1 MSERSKKILI
11 VDDSETFLMYVAILL
26 RRMGYDKVIP
36 ASNGLEALKLLRI
49 LMPDIV
55 ILDITMPQ
63 MDGVTVLRHIKGDE
77 HTSKIPVIM
86 ASVKS
91 DRKSYEECERM
102 GCSGYIT
109 KPVRITELNDMLNQ
123 YITYEGGKQRKF
135 LRTTFEKKV
144 SVTCN
149 GMTNEHRAVSLSEGG
164 IFIRKREPF
173 QVGTEVEL
181 DVPLR
186 DEKTLHVSGIVIYI
200 KGISGD
206 IFRIPPGVAIAF
218 KDLTSDDS
226 AQLHSYIKELLTGD
240 IIAEQ
245 DEPVITIDR

>member
-1 MSERSKKILI
+1 VSERSKKILI

-36 ASNGLEALKLLRI
+36 ASNGLEALKLLR
-49 LMPDIV
+49 LMMPDIV

-91 DRKSYEECERM
+91 DRQSHEECERL

-109 KPVRITELNDMLNQ
+109 KPVKITALNDMLNQ
-123 YITYEGGKQRKF
+123 FITYEGGKKRKF
-135 LRTTFEKKV
+135 LRTTFEKNV
-144 SVTCN
+144 SVTFN
-149 GMTNEHRAVSLSEGG
+149 GITNEHRAVSLSEGG
-164 IFIRKREPF
+164 IFIRRREPF
-173 QVGTEVEL
+173 QVGTEVQL

-186 DEKTLHVSGIVIYI
+186 DETVLHLKGIVIYV

-206 IFRIPPGVAIAF
+206 IFKIPPGIAIAF

-226 AQLHSYIKELLTGD
+226 AQLHSCIKELLTGD
-240 IIAEQ
+240 IISEQ
-245 DEPVITIDR
+245 DEPVITIDH

>member
-26 RRMGYDKVIP
+26 RRMGYDKIIP

-86 ASVKS
+86 ASFKS
-91 DRKSYEECERM
+91 DRKSHEECERL

-109 KPVRITELNDMLNQ
+109 KPVRITELNDALNQ
-123 YITYEGGKQRKF
+123 YITYEGGKKRKF

-144 SVTCN
+144 AITYN
-149 GMTNEHRAVSLSEGG
+149 GIMNEHRAVSLSEGG
-164 IFIRKREPF
+164 IFIRTRDPF
-173 QVGTEVEL
+173 QVGKEIEL
-181 DVPLR
+181 SIPLS
-186 DEKTLHVSGIVIYI
+186 DERTIHVKGIVIYV

-206 IFRIPPGVAIAF
+206 IFKIPPGVAIKF
-218 KDLTSDDS
+218 KDLTSDNA
-226 AQLHSYIKELLTGD
+226 AQLHSCIKELLTGD

-245 DEPVITIDR
+245 DEPVITMDH

>member
-1 MSERSKKILI
+1 
-11 VDDSETFLMYVAILL
+11 MYVAILL

-36 ASNGLEALKLLRI
+36 ASNGFEALKLLR
-49 LMPDIV
+49 LMMPDIV

-91 DRKSYEECERM
+91 DRQSHEECERL

-109 KPVRITELNDMLNQ
+109 KPVKITALNDMLNQ
-123 YITYEGGKQRKF
+123 FITYKGGKKRKF
-135 LRTTFEKKV
+135 LRTTFEKNV
-144 SVTCN
+144 SVTFN
-149 GMTNEHRAVSLSEGG
+149 GITNEHRAVSLSEGG
-164 IFIRKREPF
+164 IFIRRREPF
-173 QVGTEVEL
+173 QVGTEVQL

-186 DEKTLHVSGIVIYI
+186 DETVFHLKGIVIYV

-206 IFRIPPGVAIAF
+206 IFKIPPGIAIAF
-218 KDLTSDDS
+218 KDLTRDDS
-226 AQLHSYIKELLTGD
+226 SQLHSCIKELLTGD
-240 IIAEQ
+240 IISEQ
-245 DEPVITIDR
+245 DEPVITIDH

>member
-26 RRMGYDKVIP
+26 RRMGYDKIIP

-86 ASVKS
+86 ASFKS
-91 DRKSYEECERM
+91 DRKSHEECERL

-109 KPVRITELNDMLNQ
+109 KPVRITELNDALNQ
-123 YITYEGGKQRKF
+123 FITYEGGKKRKF

-144 SVTCN
+144 VVTYN
-149 GMTNEHRAVSLSEGG
+149 GIMNEHHAVSLSEGG
-164 IFIRKREPF
+164 IFIRTRDPF
-173 QVGTEVEL
+173 QVGAEIEL
-181 DVPLR
+181 SIPLS
-186 DEKTLHVSGIVIYI
+186 DEKNIHVKGIVIYI

-206 IFRIPPGVAIAF
+206 IFRIPPGIALKF

-226 AQLHSYIKELLTGD
+226 AQLHSCIKELLTGD

-245 DEPVITIDR
+245 DEPVITMDR